1 MPYFSLKHKR
11 DVEYFGEVAKIL
23 AEGRKVSEE
32 KEASYPYIGLGYCLV
47 VSSHIVGRR
56 NIS

>member
-32 KEASYPYIGLGYCLV
+32 KEASYPYIGLD
-47 VSSHIVGRR
+47 IA
-56 NIS
+56 